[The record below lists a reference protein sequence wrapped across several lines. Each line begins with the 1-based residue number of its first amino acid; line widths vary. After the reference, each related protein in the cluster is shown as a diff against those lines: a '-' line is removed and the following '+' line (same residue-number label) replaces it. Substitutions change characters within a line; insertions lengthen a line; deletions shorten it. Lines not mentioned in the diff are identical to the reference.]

1 MNVARFWK
9 EGQSILSLFHIQTGN
24 EIENNIHSRIKNK
37 MLRVQS
43 TQRYTRPTTILNK
56 AGHPLSRV
64 VLMPVAQFGYC
75 SIIMQD
81 VTTVGPSGE
90 G

>member
-1 MNVARFWK
+1 
-9 EGQSILSLFHIQTGN
+9 
-24 EIENNIHSRIKNK
+24 

-43 TQRYTRPTTILNK
+43 TQRYTRPATILNK
-56 AGHPLSRV
+56 AGHPLSRA

>member
-1 MNVARFWK
+1 
-9 EGQSILSLFHIQTGN
+9 
-24 EIENNIHSRIKNK
+24 

-43 TQRYTRPTTILNK
+43 TQRYTRHATILNK
-56 AGHPLSRV
+56 ASHPLSRA

>member
-1 MNVARFWK
+1 
-9 EGQSILSLFHIQTGN
+9 
-24 EIENNIHSRIKNK
+24 

-90 G
+90 GGWALYCWAGQENLFCNILWEN